1 MRLLLQ
7 RVSRARVDIGGETAG
22 PITVGQIGPGL
33 LVLAGFG
40 KGDGMELPGT
50 RTWRALCD
58 KLLDLRIFPDA
69 DGKLNLSLKDTAQAG
84 AALVGEAPGP
94 AGEAADPTGVA
105 PDPAGEAAELMGKPP
120 GLLLVSQ
127 FTLYADTRRGRR
139 PSFTDAAPPEVALAL
154 YDRLR
159 VDLADACAQAGLAFA
174 TGRFGAEMH
183 LTFTNWGPVTILL
196 DSDEFE
202 GKG

>member
-7 RVSRARVDIGGETAG
+7 RVSQARVDIDG
-22 PITVGQIGPGL
+22 PTGVEAVGQIGQGL

-40 KGDGMELPGT
+40 KGDGPELPGGKV
-50 RTWRALCD
+50 WRALCE

-69 DGKLNLSLKDTAQAG
+69 EGKLNLSLRDL
-84 AALVGEAPGP
+84 AANAPEGGQEA
-94 AGEAADPTGVA
+94 
-105 PDPAGEAAELMGKPP
+105 

-139 PSFTDAAPPEVALAL
+139 PSFTDAAAPDIALAL
-154 YDRLR
+154 YNKLVADLDTACEREGLR
-159 VDLADACAQAGLAFA
+159 FA
-174 TGRFGAEMH
+174 TGRFGAEMN

-196 DSDEFE
+196 DSRDFE
-202 GKG
+202 SAG